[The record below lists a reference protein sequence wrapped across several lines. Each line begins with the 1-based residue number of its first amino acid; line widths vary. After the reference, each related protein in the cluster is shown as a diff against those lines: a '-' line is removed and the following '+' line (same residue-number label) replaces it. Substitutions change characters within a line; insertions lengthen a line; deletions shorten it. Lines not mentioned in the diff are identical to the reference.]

1 MEKMTLEEIRE
12 VTDWTNLND
21 YGAEW
26 WDNLNILDELLNPK
40 FYTHIKDI
48 DSYISNTNMLGV
60 QIAFVAPYEWKYG
73 SIPADGAKE
82 IGSLASL
89 LSSIDTHHLTRDK
102 NIHYEFQ
109 TCWGA
114 QYAWRVFFYFG
125 VPIKDEY
132 KKKEQ

>member
-1 MEKMTLEEIRE
+1 MTKMTLEEIRE
-12 VTDWTNLND
+12 VTDWTNLNN
-21 YGAEW
+21 YGADW

-48 DSYISNTNMLGV
+48 DSYISNTNMLSV
-60 QIAFVAPYEWKYG
+60 QIAFVAPYEWKWNG
-73 SIPADGAKE
+73 IPKE
-82 IGSLASL
+82 NAQEVSNLFEL
-89 LSSIDTHHLTRDK
+89 LSAIDSHHLTRDK

-109 TCWGA
+109 TSWGA
-114 QYAWRVFFYFG
+114 SYSWRVFFYFG

>member
-1 MEKMTLEEIRE
+1 MTKMTLEEIKE
-12 VTDWTNLND
+12 VTDWTNLNN
-21 YGAEW
+21 YGADW

-40 FYTHIKDI
+40 FYTYIKDI

-73 SIPADGAKE
+73 AIPAEGSKE
-82 IGSLASL
+82 ITHLMSL
-89 LSSIDTHHLTRDK
+89 LSCIDEHHLTRDK
-102 NIHYEFQ
+102 NIHYEIQ
-109 TCWGA
+109 MASGA
-114 QYAWRVFFYFG
+114 GFAWRVFFYFG